1 MNELLTTR
9 EFVEAMQQLSDRL
22 FASASEIISSDSNVD
37 KIIAATLMRIANCID
52 DEFGPEDD
60 EDDSDD

>member
-1 MNELLTTR
+1 MNELLTTK

-22 FASASEIISSDSNVD
+22 FASASEIIRSDSNVD

>member
-52 DEFGPEDD
+52 DVLGPD